1 MSPAAIPVTITTME
15 LGEDAS
21 DQSNTDLLPF
31 TALESVTP
39 RKRQTKNNFSFLY
52 PVDPLSF
59 SSDDDSISTRISIFY
74 RATAEL

>member
-39 RKRQTKNNFSFLY
+39 RRKHTKIISLFCTPSTPCHFQVTMTASALGFFYFLQ
-52 PVDPLSF
+52 SH
-59 SSDDDSISTRISIFY
+59 SS
-74 RATAEL
+74 